1 MRRESSRRDLM
12 QGLFVAAAV
21 SLLPKRLTTNERTI
35 MQNFTSGK
43 SGTRPHRGVEPPMI
57 GTRQE
62 QCWHRTYT
70 L

>member
-35 MQNFTSGK
+35 MQDSPAVK
-43 SGTRPHRGVEPPMI
+43 VALAHIEAWSHHDWDETRA
-57 GTRQE
+57 
-62 QCWHRTYT
+62 CWHRTYT